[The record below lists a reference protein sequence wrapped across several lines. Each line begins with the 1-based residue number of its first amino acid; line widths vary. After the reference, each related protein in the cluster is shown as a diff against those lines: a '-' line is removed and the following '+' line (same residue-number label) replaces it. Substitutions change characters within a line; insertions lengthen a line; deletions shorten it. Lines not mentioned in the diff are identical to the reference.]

1 MQLLTIAIP
10 KLEEMQQEGEDG
22 RKKIAE
28 YTRYLTVALALMQSV
43 AMAIG
48 FGGKGLLVE
57 FTALNVIVAIVTM
70 TAGSAMLMWI
80 GERITENGVGNGISI
95 VLLFNIISTMP
106 SDMITLYE
114 RFLQG
119 KIVAV
124 AVVTAVIIR
133 SGYRSDGCI
142 LLSFYRMQSGEFRF
156 SILKRCR
163 DVRWLAVSHK
173 HPVKSKYSRCY
184 SCYLCFI
191 PDVFPGGNCWI
202 FPG

>member
-1 MQLLTIAIP
+1 
-10 KLEEMQQEGEDG
+10 
-22 RKKIAE
+22 
-28 YTRYLTVALALMQSV
+28 MQSV

-124 AVVTAVIIR
+124 AVVTCRDYR

-142 LLSFYRMQSGEFRF
+142 CYHFTGCRAENSG
-156 SILKRCR
+156 S
-163 DVRWLAVSHK
+163 
-173 HPVKSKYSRCY
+173 
-184 SCYLCFI
+184 
-191 PDVFPGGNCWI
+191 VF
-202 FPG
+202 

>member
-95 VLLFNIISTMP
+95 VLLFNILSSVPDDMRSLYYRFIFGQSFATM
-106 SDMITLYE
+106 
-114 RFLQG
+114 
-119 KIVAV
+119 AV
-124 AVVTAVIIR
+124 AVLLIAVVLI

-142 LLSFYRMQSGEFRF
+142 CYHFTGCRAENSG
-156 SILKRCR
+156 S
-163 DVRWLAVSHK
+163 
-173 HPVKSKYSRCY
+173 
-184 SCYLCFI
+184 
-191 PDVFPGGNCWI
+191 VF
-202 FPG
+202 

>member
-28 YTRYLTVALALMQSV
+28 YTRYLTVALALMQSI

-48 FGGKGLLVE
+48 FGGKGLLVN
-57 FTALNVIVAIVTM
+57 FTAMNVIVAIVTM

-119 KIVAV
+119 QDRGGCSCNSRDY
-124 AVVTAVIIR
+124 R

-142 LLSFYRMQSGEFRF
+142 CYHFTGCRAEEFRF
-156 SILKRCR
+156 SILK
-163 DVRWLAVSHK
+163 DA
-173 HPVKSKYSRCY
+173 
-184 SCYLCFI
+184 
-191 PDVFPGGNCWI
+191 GT
-202 FPG
+202 

>member
-1 MQLLTIAIP
+1 MPIPGVDAQAIASFFQQMSGTIFALFDIFSGGGLSNVSIFALGVMPYISASIIMQLLTIAIP

-80 GERITENGVGNGISI
+80 GERITEKGVGNGISI
-95 VLLFNIISTMP
+95 VLTINIVSRVP
-106 SDMITLYE
+106 SD
-114 RFLQG
+114 
-119 KIVAV
+119 
-124 AVVTAVIIR
+124 
-133 SGYRSDGCI
+133 
-142 LLSFYRMQSGEFRF
+142 LSLFM
-156 SILKRCR
+156 
-163 DVRWLAVSHK
+163 
-173 HPVKSKYSRCY
+173 
-184 SCYLCFI
+184 
-191 PDVFPGGNCWI
+191 
-202 FPG
+202 